1 MSHRVVALVVVLVLA
16 LSGRAQAPGSSE
28 IILRST
34 TQEVLLDFIARDKH
48 HRLVTNLRPNEV
60 EILEDGVRQ
69 KVRSFQYRGGRDQ
82 PEETGPATPAAGT
95 GSTYSPLREI
105 NGVSLVF

>member
-28 IILRST
+28 IILHST

-69 KVRSFQYRGGRDQ
+69 KARSFQYRGGPDQ
-82 PEETGPATPAAGT
+82 TDRK
-95 GSTYSPLREI
+95 S
-105 NGVSLVF
+105 VV